1 MFDDNNI
8 NEFDRLTRSILE
20 NAEEPVPSHIW
31 EGVSEGLDKAA
42 GRKAVVVWFRRAA
55 IASAAAAAVV
65 AGILLSTD
73 NAKQS
78 ASPTEADMVAEI
90 VPSQTRESDIN
101 VVPQETAPVQI
112 AAVTETPKGYRTPVE
127 NTFPTVAERMADTE
141 GAASEQP
148 VATAPAEA
156 SESVVSEIAEKRS
169 ETTAESTGNVENE
182 SVTSDKFTITDDWED
197 EKEERN
203 HRVRTSLVVS
213 GLAGTNTPQN
223 KNGIGPFK
231 AQGILKAP
239 TKNTIEQV
247 GGDKHFGIPVSA
259 GLGVKINFTKR
270 WSLGMGINY
279 TLLTSRFEGKYIKV
293 EDDVASIGDP
303 TDVRNLQH
311 YVGIPINAYFNIIS
325 RDFINFYTY
334 AGGAVEKCVMNK
346 YQVLSDPVINHTEAT
361 KGVQL
366 SANIG
371 IGVEFLVGK
380 HLGIYIDPSLRYY
393 FEGNQPPSIRTS
405 QPLMLGFEMGLRF
418 NL

>member
-1 MFDDNNI
+1 MFDENNI
-8 NEFDRLTRSILE
+8 KEFDHLTRSILE

-31 EGVSEGLDKAA
+31 EGVSKGLDKAA
-42 GRKAVVVWFRRAA
+42 SRKAVVVWFRRAA

-65 AGILLSTD
+65 AGVLLSTD
-73 NAKQS
+73 SAKQS
-78 ASPTEADMVAEI
+78 VSQAEAGMVAEI
-90 VPSQTRESDIN
+90 APSQTKVSDIS
-101 VVPQETAPVQI
+101 VVPQEAAPVQI
-112 AAVTETPKGYRTPVE
+112 AVVTETPKGYRTPIE
-127 NTFPTVAERMADTE
+127 NAFPTVSERVADTE
-141 GAASEQP
+141 GVASEQP
-148 VATAPAEA
+148 VAPAEA
-156 SESVVSEIAEKRS
+156 TESVVSEITEKRS
-169 ETTAESTGNVENE
+169 ETAAESTGNVSNE
-182 SVTSDKFTITDDWED
+182 SATSNWFSIADDWEE
-197 EKEERN
+197 EKEERS
-203 HRVRTSLVVS
+203 HKIRTSLVIS

-247 GGDKHFGIPVSA
+247 GSDKHFGIPVSA
-259 GLGVKINFTKR
+259 GFGVKINFTKR

-293 EDDVASIGDP
+293 EDGVASFGEP

-311 YVGIPINAYFNIIS
+311 YVGIPINAYFNIVS

-334 AGGAVEKCVMNK
+334 AGGTVEKCVMNK
-346 YQVLSDPVINHTEAT
+346 YQILSDPVINHTEAT